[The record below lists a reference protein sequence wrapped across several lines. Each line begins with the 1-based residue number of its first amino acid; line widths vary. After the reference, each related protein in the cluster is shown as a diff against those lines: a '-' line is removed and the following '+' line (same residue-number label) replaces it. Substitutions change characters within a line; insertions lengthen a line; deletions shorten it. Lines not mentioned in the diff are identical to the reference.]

1 MLSMI
6 YQIIKVYLLQNKFQ
20 IILYICFSI
29 LLSILGIIAP
39 FISGTFIDYMISN
52 PTSAIIYNFTLIY
65 VFVAI
70 LQLILLYICSLQ
82 SIKIKSKIS
91 FQLNSSLLRHLQ
103 KVSLMYIDSQNI
115 SYLNQ
120 RIYVD
125 CNNLIDFFL
134 SFIVGIIVNLISAF
148 ISMIIIL
155 KISVYMSV
163 LILILIIAYLILYKL
178 TKKNLENIKF
188 LYKEISAKYFSSLQ
202 EQISNIRMIKL
213 YSLYS
218 FFETRL
224 NTVYTEMLSIL
235 LKNQKISFIFQSSD
249 TIINMSA
256 QIILFLVGGLQI
268 IEGSLSIGVFTIISA
283 YFNNIVKATKYFIN
297 LGNEYVDT
305 TISAKRIKELLDIPE
320 QNNGNMR
327 INNINTI
334 SLQNVSFGYTAKQI
348 INEFNYTFKQNNIYI
363 IKGKNGKGKS
373 TLLNLMLGLHVEEY
387 CGKILINNVD
397 INHID
402 LINLRKLISF
412 IPQNDFIIEGTVI
425 DNITLDIQKDE
436 MYERSI
442 MKLCNQFC
450 FSTSKYNHY
459 IHENKNTFSGG
470 EIKKSA

>member
-1 MLSMI
+1 
-6 YQIIKVYLLQNKFQ
+6 
-20 IILYICFSI
+20 
-29 LLSILGIIAP
+29 
-39 FISGTFIDYMISN
+39 
-52 PTSAIIYNFTLIY
+52 
-65 VFVAI
+65 
-70 LQLILLYICSLQ
+70 
-82 SIKIKSKIS
+82 
-91 FQLNSSLLRHLQ
+91 
-103 KVSLMYIDSQNI
+103 
-115 SYLNQ
+115 
-120 RIYVD
+120 
-125 CNNLIDFFL
+125 
-134 SFIVGIIVNLISAF
+134 
-148 ISMIIIL
+148 
-155 KISVYMSV
+155 
-163 LILILIIAYLILYKL
+163 
-178 TKKNLENIKF
+178 
-188 LYKEISAKYFSSLQ
+188 
-202 EQISNIRMIKL
+202 
-213 YSLYS
+213 
-218 FFETRL
+218 
-224 NTVYTEMLSIL
+224 MLSIL

-256 QIILFLVGGLQI
+256 QIILFLLGGLQI